1 MLIEN
6 PPGATRQPQVAADLS
21 GDIASVGAIS
31 VVPLILDLA
40 LQLTG
45 MGFAAV
51 ARVTEDRWVTCQS
64 LDHVAFGLKPGD
76 ELPIESTICNE
87 IRDHRKPVIFD
98 DVADEPLYRD
108 HHTPRIYGLKSYISF
123 PIILGDGR
131 FFGTLCAIDTKPA
144 KVRSPVVMGTF
155 QLFADLIGRHLDTS
169 DKLRSAQADLVSE
182 QERSEL
188 HEQFV
193 AVLGHD
199 LRNPIAALDAG
210 ISRLIRDG
218 WTGQTPLILQLMK
231 SSVTRMS
238 GLVNNVLDLA
248 RTRLGEGLTL
258 NKSQVPLSETLTHVI
273 EELRIAHPERTILT
287 DLGAKDELVADHQ
300 RLAQL
305 FSNLIGNALT
315 HGAGDRPVVVESRSH
330 AGSVSVAV
338 VNGGAEIPPER
349 MGKLFTPFKRGGSH
363 SQGLGLGLYIAAQI
377 AEAHGGALTVQSDA
391 TETRFTFRMPQL
403 S

>member
-6 PPGATRQPQVAADLS
+6 PPGATRSKPATVDLS
-21 GDIASVGAIS
+21 GDIASVSAIS

-87 IRDHRKPVIFD
+87 IRDRREPVIFD
-98 DVADEPLYRD
+98 DADQDPAYQD

-155 QLFADLIGRHLDTS
+155 QLFADLIGRHLDANDT
-169 DKLRSAQADLVSE
+169 LRSAQADLVSE

-210 ISRLIRDG
+210 TSRLIRDG
-218 WTGQTPLILQLMK
+218 WTAQTPLILQLMK
-231 SSVTRMS
+231 SSINRMS

-258 NKSQVPLSETLTHVI
+258 NMSQAPLSETLTHVI
-273 EELRIAHPERTILT
+273 EELRIAHPERTIVANLST
-287 DLGAKDELVADHQ
+287 KEKIVADHQ

-315 HGAGDRPVVVESRSH
+315 HGADDRPVVVETRSG
-330 AGSVSVAV
+330 AGTVSVAV
-338 VNGGAEIPPER
+338 VNGGAAIPPER

-363 SQGLGLGLYIAAQI
+363 SQGLGLGLYIAAEI
-377 AEAHGGALTVQSDA
+377 ADAHGGTITVQSDA
-391 TETRFTFRMPQL
+391 AETRFTFQMPVA
-403 S
+403 